1 MSISFDCHLGIQN
14 VSDFGT
20 FWIMDFETRDIQRL
34 LSLPI
39 QEMEYFFIY
48 LVVGFLSSDFYSFS
62 HLDFIYILLDLYLS
76 I

>member
-48 LVVGFLSSDFYSFS
+48 LVVGFLSSDFYSY
-62 HLDFIYILLDLYLS
+62 LDFIYILLDLYLS